1 MNLFRIMAGKW
12 RMFVLFEPKDGVE
25 TFINPKFS
33 ESDYRFISEI
43 LKREWPQKEI
53 IEVEKV
59 VEVLKEGSSKPSAL
73 NKAN

>member
-1 MNLFRIMAGKW
+1 MAGKW